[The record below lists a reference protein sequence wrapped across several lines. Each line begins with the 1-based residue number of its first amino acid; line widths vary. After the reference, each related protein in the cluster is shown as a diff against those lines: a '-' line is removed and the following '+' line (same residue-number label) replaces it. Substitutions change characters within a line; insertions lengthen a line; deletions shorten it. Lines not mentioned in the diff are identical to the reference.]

1 MMMAMSNA
9 KQQLSLAETTLSV
22 SSSIASAVAGATQ
35 RQWLTLKDAS
45 DFLGVHFTTLRSWAD
60 NGEIQVFRTP
70 GGHRRFSVADLRR
83 FLDERVGRL
92 SPADSENVINA
103 VIQHVQQEMT
113 RLPREEVRWHY
124 PLDDQASTRRRQRGQ
139 QLFALALSFVLKP
152 ALRPRL
158 LEEGRKLG
166 LEYGQEAHA
175 SRISLA
181 DAGRAVRFFRNQ
193 LIQAVRAEEAS
204 DLLDAD
210 DLRIQQ
216 QIDLFLDEVLYA
228 VLSGYDEQ
236 APIEV

>member
-1 MMMAMSNA
+1 MTNA
-9 KQQLSLAETTLSV
+9 KQQLPLAE
-22 SSSIASAVAGATQ
+22 IASVTPASAASAQ

-92 SPADSENVINA
+92 STNDNENVINA
-103 VIQHVQQEMT
+103 VIQHVQQEMI
-113 RLPREEVRWHY
+113 RLPREDLRWHY
-124 PLDDQASTRRRQRGQ
+124 PLDDQANTRRRQRGQ

-175 SRISLA
+175 SNISLA

-193 LIQAVRAEEAS
+193 LTQAVRAEGS
-204 DLLDAD
+204 PDLLDAD

>member
-1 MMMAMSNA
+1 MSNA
-9 KQQLSLAETTLSV
+9 KQQLPLAKTT
-22 SSSIASAVAGATQ
+22 SSGSSAVAETPQ

-92 SPADSENVINA
+92 STPDNDTVVNA
-103 VIQHVQQEMT
+103 VIQYVQQEMT

-124 PLDDQASTRRRQRGQ
+124 PLDDQASSRRRQRGQ

-175 SRISLA
+175 SRIALA

-193 LIQAVRAEEAS
+193 LIQAVRAEGAP

>member
-1 MMMAMSNA
+1 MIISMTNA
-9 KQQLSLAETTLSV
+9 KQQLSLAETT
-22 SSSIASAVAGATQ
+22 ASTEPALTGVAQ

-92 SPADSENVINA
+92 STTDNEIVVNA

-124 PLDDQASTRRRQRGQ
+124 ALDDQASTRRRQRGQ

-175 SRISLA
+175 SDISLA

-193 LIQAVRAEEAS
+193 LIQAVQAEGAP

-236 APIEV
+236 ASIEV

>member
-1 MMMAMSNA
+1 MIIAMTNA
-9 KQQLSLAETTLSV
+9 KQQLPLAETN
-22 SSSIASAVAGATQ
+22 ASAPPALTGVVQ

-92 SPADSENVINA
+92 STTDNDTMVNA

-124 PLDDQASTRRRQRGQ
+124 ALDDQASTRRRQRGQ
-139 QLFALALSFVLKP
+139 QLFALALSFVLKS

-175 SRISLA
+175 SNISLA

-193 LIQAVRAEEAS
+193 LIQAVRAEGAP

-236 APIEV
+236 ASIEV

>member
-1 MMMAMSNA
+1 MIITMTNA
-9 KQQLSLAETTLSV
+9 KQQLPLAETN
-22 SSSIASAVAGATQ
+22 ASAPPALTGVVQ

-83 FLDERVGRL
+83 FLVERVGRL
-92 SPADSENVINA
+92 STTDNDTMVNA
-103 VIQHVQQEMT
+103 VIQHVQQEMA

-124 PLDDQASTRRRQRGQ
+124 ALDDQASTRRRQRGQ
-139 QLFALALSFVLKP
+139 QLFALALSFVLKS

-166 LEYGQEAHA
+166 LEYGQEARA
-175 SRISLA
+175 SNISLA

-193 LIQAVRAEEAS
+193 LIQAVRAEGAP

-236 APIEV
+236 ASIEV

>member
-1 MMMAMSNA
+1 MSNA
-9 KQQLSLAETTLSV
+9 KQQLPLAATT
-22 SSSIASAVAGATQ
+22 SSGSSAVAETPQ

-92 SPADSENVINA
+92 STPDNDTVVNA
-103 VIQHVQQEMT
+103 VIQYVQQEMT

-124 PLDDQASTRRRQRGQ
+124 PLDDQASSRRRQRGQ

-166 LEYGQEAHA
+166 LEYGQEAHT
-175 SRISLA
+175 SRIALA

-193 LIQAVRAEEAS
+193 LIQAVRAEGAP

>member
-1 MMMAMSNA
+1 MSNV
-9 KQQLSLAETTLSV
+9 KQQLSLVETTASV
-22 SSSIASAVAGATQ
+22 TPAAATQ

-92 SPADSENVINA
+92 STADHENVVNA
-103 VIQHVQQEMT
+103 VIQHVQQEMV
-113 RLPREEVRWHY
+113 RLPRDDVRWHY

-175 SRISLA
+175 SHISLA

-193 LIQAVRAEEAS
+193 LIQAVRAEGS
-204 DLLDAD
+204 PDLLDAD

-228 VLSGYDEQ
+228 VLSGYDQ
-236 APIEV
+236 PTPIEV

>member
-1 MMMAMSNA
+1 MIISMTNA
-9 KQQLSLAETTLSV
+9 KQQLSLAETT
-22 SSSIASAVAGATQ
+22 ASTAPALPGVAQ

-92 SPADSENVINA
+92 STTDHEIVVNA
-103 VIQHVQQEMT
+103 VLQHVQQEMA

-124 PLDDQASTRRRQRGQ
+124 ALDDQASTRRRQRGQ

-175 SRISLA
+175 SHISLA

-193 LIQAVRAEEAS
+193 LIQAVRAEGAP

-236 APIEV
+236 ASIEV

>member
-1 MMMAMSNA
+1 MIIVMTNA
-9 KQQLSLAETTLSV
+9 KQHVALAETN
-22 SSSIASAVAGATQ
+22 ASAPPVPTGVVQ

-92 SPADSENVINA
+92 STTDQEIVVNA
-103 VIQHVQQEMT
+103 VIQHVQQEMA
-113 RLPREEVRWHY
+113 RLPREEARWHY
-124 PLDDQASTRRRQRGQ
+124 ALDDQASTRRRQRGQ

-166 LEYGQEAHA
+166 VEYGQEAHA
-175 SRISLA
+175 SHISLV

-193 LIQAVRAEEAS
+193 LIQAVRAEGAP

>member
-1 MMMAMSNA
+1 
-9 KQQLSLAETTLSV
+9 
-22 SSSIASAVAGATQ
+22 
-35 RQWLTLKDAS
+35 
-45 DFLGVHFTTLRSWAD
+45 
-60 NGEIQVFRTP
+60 
-70 GGHRRFSVADLRR
+70 VADLRR

-92 SPADSENVINA
+92 STPDNDTVVNA
-103 VIQHVQQEMT
+103 VIQYVQQEMT

-124 PLDDQASTRRRQRGQ
+124 PLDDQASSRRRQRGQ

-175 SRISLA
+175 SRIALA

-193 LIQAVRAEEAS
+193 LIQAVRAEGAP